1 MPDLQPKAKA
11 TKKNFF
17 CSKLF
22 SARTM
27 KDEKIPKQVS
37 WSSDTALSDELI
49 NRRQNVGI
57 LRQFQQYNIE
67 D

>member
-1 MPDLQPKAKA
+1 
-11 TKKNFF
+11 
-17 CSKLF
+17 
-22 SARTM
+22 M
-27 KDEKIPKQVS
+27 KDEKIPKQAS

-67 D
+67 DPKYHAW